1 MTYDFSFPSFMEGD
15 KSLSADTEYRIGRLE
30 NGLTYYLRHND
41 EPRNQCEFRI
51 VQKVG
56 SFQEEE
62 HQRGLAHFLE
72 HMAFEGTAHF
82 PGQTIISYLEN
93 NGIKY
98 GHELNAYTSFDRT
111 VYRIDG
117 VPTDK
122 GDALVDGCLQILAD
136 WSGDLLLEDKA
147 IDKERGIIKTEY
159 LTSNSCYSRMFDSI
173 CERIT
178 SHSHYS
184 RRMPI
189 GLMEVVE
196 NCPYDDLR
204 AYYRK
209 WYHPQNQGIV
219 VIGDIDLDIMEAK
232 IREKFQKFHSP
243 ENPAKVEEYF
253 IDQNEKPIF
262 ASASDKECTNPYVFI
277 NYKFP
282 NPSYGTPDY
291 SVFYYWDLIFELIE
305 KMLDVRLSDIS
316 NQPNSPLLS
325 HNCDIGTFFNSN
337 DLKNLHLS
345 AEVKPGNEKDFYA
358 TLLRLLLDIRNNG
371 FSDSELDLA
380 KSTILKN
387 AWNNSVESN
396 HVQNITYANSAVN
409 SFRLDFPPITGG
421 SYYTFVEK
429 VLSGTS
435 IADINAVA
443 ATIISDDA
451 SNLVAYSYEHER
463 ADAFHFTDEIFAEIT
478 SQVYSESVES
488 NSQESLDFTL
498 IHDLPAPGSIVSQ
511 EHDDD
516 YDAHIL
522 TLSNGARVIYKQTD
536 FMNDDI
542 RYSVCAQGGQ
552 SLFFDSDW
560 INARLLDDCIMNI
573 GLADFSESTL
583 NKFLKSKSL
592 SYKYSFDYDITRVSG
607 NCKGKDME
615 SLMQILHCFF
625 TNPGNSEV
633 DFNNFVEGKRNDIE
647 NSDIGPQGAL
657 LHMVLDNYYHDKV
670 HFRPLMVEDLENVSL
685 QRIRQMHLRIFGD
698 AGRFTF
704 YFVGNIEV
712 DKLKALLEKYIASL
726 PSNVD
731 DNLDFA
737 YDDARDYIYCERNVD
752 MVEPMSVCFKV
763 FYNTSLEYNM
773 RNFISILLLSNIL
786 DCRVRML
793 IRENAQISYQTQAE
807 SSVRFYWKT
816 NDVMSSFL
824 GLNSFV
830 KPEYGKVTCKALE
843 DVLEDALA
851 NGFTAEE
858 LEREVLHF
866 EKSRKETLRNNS
878 NWLRFLFCKYH
889 DGFDALDNYDEM
901 LRSITVDDLNEFLR
915 VFLQSSVKQ
924 TYLLMPNGV
933 EQALELPN
941 SNN

>member
-147 IDKERGIIKTEY
+147 IDKERGIIKSEY
-159 LTSNSCYSRMFDSI
+159 LTRNSCYSRMFNSI

-262 ASASDKECTNPYVFI
+262 ASASDKECTNPHVFI
-277 NYKFP
+277 DYKFP
-282 NPSYGTPDY
+282 NPSYGNPDY
-291 SVFYYWDLIFELIE
+291 SVFYYWDLIFEAIE
-305 KMLDVRLSDIS
+305 KMLDVRLSDLS

-325 HNCDIGTFFNSN
+325 HSCDIGTFYNSN
-337 DLKNLHLS
+337 NLKALS
-345 AEVKPGNEKDFYA
+345 LTAEVKSGHEKEIYA
-358 TLLRLLLDIRNNG
+358 ILLRLLLDIRNNG

-396 HVQNITYANSAVN
+396 HVQNITYANSAIN
-409 SFRLDFPPITGG
+409 SFRHDFPPITGG

-435 IADINAVA
+435 IADINAVVDS
-443 ATIISDDA
+443 IVSDDA
-451 SNLVAYSYEHER
+451 SNLVAYSYGQDR
-463 ADAFHFTDEIFAEIT
+463 DDAFRFTDEIFAEIT

-488 NSQESLDFTL
+488 IGQESLDFTL

-511 EHDDD
+511 ERDDD
-516 YDAHIL
+516 FGANVLI
-522 TLSNGARVIYKQTD
+522 LSNGARVIYKQTD

-542 RYSVCAQGGQ
+542 RYSVGAMGGQ

-560 INARLLDDCIMNI
+560 ISARLLDDCIMSI
-573 GLADFSESTL
+573 GLADLSESSL

-592 SYKYSFDYDITRVSG
+592 SYKYNMDVDYTRVSG
-607 NCKGKDME
+607 HCKGKDLE
-615 SLMQILHCFF
+615 SLMQILHCIF
-625 TNPGNSEV
+625 TNPGHSEV
-633 DFNNFVEGKRNDIE
+633 DFNNFVEAQRNDIE
-647 NSDIGPQGAL
+647 NSEIGPSGAL
-657 LHMVLDNYYHDKV
+657 LHMVFENYFRDKER
-670 HFRPLMVEDLENVSL
+670 FRPLRVEDLVHVSL
-685 QRIRQMHLRIFGD
+685 QKMRQMHLRVFGD
-698 AGRFTF
+698 ASRFTF

-712 DKLKALLEKYIASL
+712 DKFKALLEKYIASL

-731 DNLDFA
+731 DDLNFDF
-737 YDDARDYIYCERNVD
+737 DDGRDYIYCERKLE
-752 MVEPMSVCFKV
+752 MVEPSSVCFKV
-763 FYNTSLEYNM
+763 FYNTTLEYNM
-773 RNFISILLLSNIL
+773 RNFICILLLANIL
-786 DCRVRML
+786 DCRTRML
-793 IRENAQISYQTQAE
+793 IRENAQIAYHTQAE
-807 SSVRFYWKT
+807 SSVRFYWRKHGF
-816 NDVMSSFL
+816 MASFL

-830 KPEYGKVTCKALE
+830 KPEYGKVVCKALE
-843 DVLEDALA
+843 NVLDEALA

-866 EKSRKETLRNNS
+866 EKSRKEALRNNS
-878 NWLRFLFCKYH
+878 SWLRFLFCKYH
-889 DGFDALDNYDEM
+889 DGFDALDNYNEM
-901 LRSITVDDLNEFLR
+901 LRSITVKDLNEFFHQL
-915 VFLQSSVKQ
+915 LQSSVKQ
-924 TYLLMPNGV
+924 TYLLLPENV
-933 EQALELPN
+933 DQVSELPN